1 MPSVDYCRG
10 KRPQASGQ
18 LLGICIACAK
28 LRAVG
33 PFDLEPLAAMSP
45 RRVWVC
51 VNWSAE
57 PAKP

>member
-1 MPSVDYCRG
+1 MTCPGRRRAVTGSLV
-10 KRPQASGQ
+10 
-18 LLGICIACAK
+18 GICIACAK
-28 LRAVG
+28 LRTAG
-33 PFDLEPLAAMSP
+33 PFDLEPLAKMNE

>member
-1 MPSVDYCRG
+1 MIPTCPGRRSAVTGSRIG
-10 KRPQASGQ
+10 V
-18 LLGICIACAK
+18 CIACAK
-28 LRAVG
+28 LRSAG
-33 PFDLEPLAAMSP
+33 PFDLAPLAAMSP